1 MKKTLFYITGI
12 LLMAS
17 CQHDVIYEADYNV
30 TLDKENTYYVGEPV
44 KFNITGEVDNLLFY
58 SGETGH
64 QYRYAQRYEVPL
76 EEVKTASLH
85 FDIKARYGLAGALEI
100 YVSKDFKG
108 LTGSDGDAD
117 RATIREMVEN
127 GMQGW
132 TKLEYK
138 DGAHDVW
145 TAHDFSMNEYLDNL
159 CLAIHWCPPKNDQT
173 QRTYWINGNMNIEME
188 GVEPMKMDIVDMG
201 LTSVMMNEEL
211 NPYHKNSSDGS
222 IRFNNT
228 STAQICLQGIGANK
242 LTYCLDGWVISTPA
256 PINKVSNDK
265 GVVIKN
271 LQNYL
276 HSYEYTWTKPGTYT
290 VTFVGRN
297 ENYAASSEEIIEYTV
312 NIIDKPV
319 E

>member
-1 MKKTLFYITGI
+1 MKKTLFYMAGM

-85 FDIKARYGLAGALEI
+85 FDIMARYGLAGALEI

-108 LTGSDGDAD
+108 LNGTDGYAD
-117 RATIREMVEN
+117 RAIIKEMVEN

-138 DGAHDVW
+138 EGASEVW
-145 TAHDFSMNEYLDNL
+145 TAQDFSMNEYLENL
-159 CLAIHWCPPKNDQT
+159 CIAFHWCPPKNDQT
-173 QRTYWINGNMNIEME
+173 QRTYRINGNINIEME

-211 NPYHKNSSDGS
+211 TPYHKNSGNGS
-222 IRFNNT
+222 ILFNNN
-228 STAQICLQGIGANK
+228 AAKLVMQGVGANV
-242 LTYCLDGWVISTPA
+242 LPYCLDGWVISTPA

-297 ENYAASSEEIIEYTV
+297 ENYAASSEEVIEYTV
-312 NIIDKPV
+312 NIIDRPV